1 MRIASLLAGAA
12 LLVFAAAVSAQIAPR
27 KIPAKALRGSYAPA
41 PFPGAYIDGKLV
53 PMAPGVRIVMPSN
66 RTVPPGQVPP
76 DTPVRYEL
84 DAQGKADLIAF
95 LESLTDDGFL
105 TDPRLGDPFE

>member
-12 LLVFAAAVSAQIAPR
+12 AIAFTATVSAQVAPR
-27 KIPAKALRGSYAPA
+27 RIPDKALRGTYSPA

-53 PMAPGVRIVMPSN
+53 QMAPGVRIVTPSN
-66 RTVPPGQVPP
+66 RTVPPAQVPA

-84 DAQGKADLIAF
+84 DAQGKIRMLWVLTADEA
-95 LESLTDDGFL
+95 
-105 TDPRLGDPFE
+105 RQR

>member
-12 LLVFAAAVSAQIAPR
+12 AIAFAATVSAQVAPR
-27 KIPAKALRGSYAPA
+27 RIPDKALRGTYSPA

-53 PMAPGVRIVMPSN
+53 QMAPGVRIVTPSN
-66 RTVPPGQVPP
+66 RTVPPAQVPA

-84 DAQGKADLIAF
+84 DAQGKIRMLWVLTADEA
-95 LESLTDDGFL
+95 
-105 TDPRLGDPFE
+105 RQR